1 MLRRLQAGLL
11 MLALVFGAARL
22 SAHDEFTFTGSV
34 VRMDAAKGV
43 LTFSARENGKDLTL
57 KIKFTAKSVV
67 EREGKRVP
75 RATLKPGM
83 GIVVHALGCDY
94 EDMDVVKIQIK
105 SDAAAH

>member
-11 MLALVFGAARL
+11 MLAVMLGAARL

-34 VRMDAAKGV
+34 VRMDAAKGI

-57 KIKFTAKSVV
+57 KIKFTAKSIV
-67 EREGKRVP
+67 ERDRKRVP

-83 GIVVHALGCDY
+83 PIVVHALGCDY
-94 EDMDVVKIQIK
+94 EDMDVVKIQIT
-105 SDAAAH
+105 SAATSH